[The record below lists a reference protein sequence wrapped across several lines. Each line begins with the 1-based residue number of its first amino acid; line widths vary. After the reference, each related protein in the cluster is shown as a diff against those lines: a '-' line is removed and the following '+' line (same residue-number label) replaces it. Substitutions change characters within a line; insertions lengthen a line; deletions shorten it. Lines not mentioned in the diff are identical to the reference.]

1 MALNAAVGRR
11 IKQRRRELRISQ
23 EELAEKLDLSHQQI
37 HKYESGATPITI
49 QRLHEFAVHLDTTTE
64 FFLRGAKP
72 DKTDTHLPDKRSV
85 KEKQLLKLYRT
96 IDDSHVQVALFHL
109 IRRLSQRL
117 GRTSGLTL

>member
-1 MALNAAVGRR
+1 MALNAAVGRQ

-49 QRLHEFAVHLDTTTE
+49 ERLHEFAVHLETTTG
-64 FFLRGAKP
+64 FFLRGARLE
-72 DKTDTHLPDKRSV
+72 KTDKHLPDKRSI
-85 KEKQLLKLYRT
+85 KEKQLLRLYRT
-96 IDDSHVQVALFHL
+96 IDDSHVQAALFQL

-117 GRTSGLTL
+117 GRTSGLSI